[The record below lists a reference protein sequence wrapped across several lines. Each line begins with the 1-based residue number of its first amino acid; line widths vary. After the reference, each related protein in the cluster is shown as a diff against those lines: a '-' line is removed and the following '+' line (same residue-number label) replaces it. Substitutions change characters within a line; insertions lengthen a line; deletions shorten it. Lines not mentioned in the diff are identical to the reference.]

1 MLQSILSNLAIILL
15 FHLSM
20 SMVMNHKKKIPNSL
34 IQLTMIIVGS
44 VAVISMFYLPIRFNH
59 YWVDMRMIPLVF
71 IAYIHGWKKALPTL
85 LVASVWRFF
94 MGGAGMVPGILF
106 GMIGPTLI
114 ALAFHHRSIFN
125 KNFIEGIGI
134 IIVCWLFSDLPIIYI
149 IPNGWEIFK
158 STALI
163 RGSSFVITATILYMF
178 ITQDRQ
184 RRMLNEELE
193 KLATEDPLT
202 NLFNKRKFYEVV
214 HRKITTLQPKHF
226 LAMLD
231 IDHFKQINDTH
242 GHLVGDKILVL
253 LSNILMRYRNERVTI
268 GRYGGEEFIIY
279 IGNSTNDEA
288 KELIEEIIQEIRS
301 TSFPISNSKT
311 IHITVSIGL
320 TEMNDH
326 LSLLSNVNQADQNL
340 YMAKRKGRDC
350 LICR

>member
-1 MLQSILSNLAIILL
+1 MLMNHKSKIPTSL
-15 FHLSM
+15 FHLT
-20 SMVMNHKKKIPNSL
+20 MV
-34 IQLTMIIVGS
+34 IVGS
-44 VAVISMFYLPIRFNH
+44 AAVISMFYLPIRFNH

-71 IAYIHGWKKALPTL
+71 IAYIQGWKKALPTL

-94 MGGAGMVPGILF
+94 MGGAGMVPGVLF

-114 ALAFHHRSIFN
+114 SLAFHHRSKID
-125 KNFIEGIGI
+125 KIYIERIGI
-134 IIVCWLFSDLPIIYI
+134 IIACWLFSDLPIIYI

-158 STALI
+158 STAFI

-184 RRMLNEELE
+184 RRTLNEELE
-193 KLATEDPLT
+193 KLAAEDPLT

-242 GHLVGDKILVL
+242 GHLIGDRILIL
-253 LSNILMRYRNERVTI
+253 LSNILKKYMNDNVTI

-288 KELIEEIIQEIRS
+288 KEIIEEIIQEIRL
-301 TSFPISNSKT
+301 TSFPISNSET
-311 IHITVSIGL
+311 IHITVSMGL
-320 TEMNDH
+320 TEMNDY

-340 YMAKRKGRDC
+340 YMAKRNGRDC
-350 LICR
+350 LVCR